1 MDLTWKS
8 LSIAVAVLA
17 GFGLVL
23 LWLLGAQ
30 SKRETIVGLNQ
41 EIQFDDFAFSALG
54 TRKAEALGGEEARKP
69 SEGVYYVVTFKV
81 ANHAKR
87 VDFEFNPAVT
97 ILVDGAG
104 REYHIS
110 AQGQAILESIKT
122 REGACKEAI
131 PAGGTCV
138 TELVFDVPVD
148 INNPHIKMSF
158 GKIGDFLDT
167 IFYGKRKIAL
177 EPQGQA
183 SQ

>member
-23 LWLLGAQ
+23 IWVLGAQ
-30 SKRETIVGLNQ
+30 SKREVVVGLNQ

-54 TRKAEALGGEEARKP
+54 TRKASALGGQGDQKP
-69 SEGVYYVVTFKV
+69 SEGLYYVVTFKI
-81 ANHAKR
+81 ANHARR
-87 VDFEFNPAVT
+87 VDFEYNPTTTV
-97 ILVDGAG
+97 LVDGAG
-104 REYHIS
+104 REYRVS
-110 AQGQAILESIKT
+110 AQ
-122 REGACKEAI
+122 EGACKEAI
-131 PAGGTCV
+131 PAGGYCV
-138 TELVFDVPVD
+138 TELVFDVPAD

-158 GKIGDFLDT
+158 GKVGDFLDT

-177 EPQGQA
+177 EPQGRA

>member
-104 REYHIS
+104 REYHVS

-131 PAGGTCV
+131 PAGGSCV
-138 TELVFDVPVD
+138 DRA
-148 INNPHIKMSF
+148 SF
-158 GKIGDFLDT
+158 
-167 IFYGKRKIAL
+167 
-177 EPQGQA
+177 
-183 SQ
+183 

>member
-30 SKRETIVGLNQ
+30 SKREIVVGLNQ

-54 TRKAEALGGEEARKP
+54 TRKASALGNEGAQKP
-69 SEGVYYVVTFKV
+69 SAGLYYIVSFKI

-87 VDFEFNPAVT
+87 VDFEFNPAT
-97 ILVDGAG
+97 ALLVDSAG
-104 REYHIS
+104 KEYRIS
-110 AQGQAILESIKT
+110 AQGQAALDSART
-122 REGACKEAI
+122 QSDACKEAI
-131 PAGGTCV
+131 PAGGSCV
-138 TELVFDVPVD
+138 TEIVFDVPAD
-148 INNPHIKMSF
+148 ISNPHMKMSF
-158 GKIGDFLDT
+158 GKIGDFLDS
-167 IFYGKRKIAL
+167 IFYGKRRIAL

-183 SQ
+183 SH

>member
-30 SKRETIVGLNQ
+30 SKRETVVGLNQ
-41 EIQFDDFAFSALG
+41 EIQFEDFALSAIG
-54 TRKAEALGGEEARKP
+54 TRKAAALGDEDAQRP

-81 ANHAKR
+81 ANRAKR
-87 VDFEFNPAVT
+87 AGFEFNPTLT

-104 REYHIS
+104 REYHVS
-110 AQGQAILESIKT
+110 AQGQAILESIKSP
-122 REGACKEAI
+122 EEACKDAI
-131 PAGGTCV
+131 PAGSSCV
-138 TELVFDVPVD
+138 TEIVFDVPVD

-158 GKIGDFLDT
+158 GKTGDFLDT

-183 SQ
+183 SD